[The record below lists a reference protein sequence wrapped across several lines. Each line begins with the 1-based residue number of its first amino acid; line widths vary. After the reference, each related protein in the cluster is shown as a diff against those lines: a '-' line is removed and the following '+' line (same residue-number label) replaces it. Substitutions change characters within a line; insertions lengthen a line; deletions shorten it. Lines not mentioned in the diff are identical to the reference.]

1 MSNWQ
6 IDPVHSAVGFAVRHM
21 MISTVRGRFGRFEG
35 QVEFDPSRPAD
46 SRVEV
51 TIEAAS
57 MDTDSAQRDDHLR
70 SADFLD
76 AAGYP
81 HIVFRSTSVEPVG
94 EDRARIRGEL
104 TIRGVTRPVVLEATH
119 VATITGM
126 QGEQRAAFEASTR
139 IDREEWGLVWNV
151 ALEKGGWLVGK
162 EIEIGLEVTLV
173 EMAAGER
180 SPRESAQAA

>member
-1 MSNWQ
+1 MSSWQ

-35 QVEFDPSRPAD
+35 HAEFDPSRPAD

-57 MDTDSAQRDDHLR
+57 IDTGSGQRDDHLR
-70 SADFLD
+70 SADFFD
-76 AAGYP
+76 AATYP
-81 HIVFRSTSVEPVG
+81 HIIFRSTGVEPLG
-94 EDRARIRGEL
+94 EDRARISGEL

-139 IDREEWGLVWNV
+139 IDREQWGLVWNV
-151 ALEKGGWLVGK
+151 ALEKGGWLVSK
-162 EIEIGLEVTLV
+162 EIEIRLEVTLLETV
-173 EMAAGER
+173 AGSR
-180 SPRESAQAA
+180 SSRESAQAA